1 MQRGRTEFSFPA
13 HEFSKRWKTVP
24 VRTCLTL
31 LSILIAMLFWLPT
44 MQAEEIGNKL
54 QNPTTRPK
62 NLLVLFSDDQR
73 FDTIHALG
81 NQEIRTPN
89 LDRLAREGFVFTH
102 TFIMG
107 SMQGAVCV
115 PSRAMFLSGRTLWH
129 VPENLAGVPT
139 WPQVFRKHGFT
150 TFVTGKWHNGRE
162 SLARSFDMG
171 KAIFFGGMNDHFRM
185 PVFDFDPTG
194 KYPQANRKVV
204 EKFSS
209 ELFADAC
216 IDFLKSYQGDK
227 PFFAYVAFTAPHDPR
242 TPPEPYRQMYD
253 PADVSLPANFLP
265 EHPFDN
271 GELRVRDELL
281 ASFPRNPEDIRR
293 HIAEYYAMIT
303 HLDAQIGRILE
314 TLQNTGHLQDTLIVF
329 ASDNGLAVGR
339 HGLMGKQN
347 LYEHSQ
353 RVPLIF
359 AGPGIPVGQ
368 SDALV
373 YLFDVFPTVADIFQI
388 PLPDGVE
395 GQSLLPIMRKE
406 KQKVRDAVF
415 GAYREFQ
422 RSVRTERYKYITYH
436 VKDEFHEQL
445 FDMQN
450 DPWEMKN
457 LANDPA
463 HRDVKS
469 QLKER
474 LLQLQQQLDDPV
486 LKE

>member
-1 MQRGRTEFSFPA
+1 MSRSRARFFFAVCRRTNQ
-13 HEFSKRWKTVP
+13 WKTV
-24 VRTCLTL
+24 RRGGGL
-31 LSILIAMLFWLPT
+31 LLLFSLLPT
-44 MQAEEIGNKL
+44 GFWSLGVQAEETANKL
-54 QNPTTRPK
+54 QKEPARPK

-81 NQEIRTPN
+81 NPEIRTPN
-89 LDRLAREGFVFTH
+89 LDRLAWEGFVFTH
-102 TFIMG
+102 AFIMG
-107 SMQGAVCV
+107 GMQGAVCV

-129 VPENLAGVPT
+129 VSENLAGVPT
-139 WPQVFRKHGFT
+139 WPQVFREHGFT

-162 SLARSFDMG
+162 SLARSFDSG
-171 KAIFFGGMNDHFRM
+171 AAIFFGGMHDHFRM

-194 KYPQANRKVV
+194 KYSRAKQKVV

-209 ELFADAC
+209 QLFADAC
-216 IDFLKSYQGDK
+216 IDFLKSYQSEK

-242 TPPEPYRQMYD
+242 TPPEPYGQMYD
-253 PADVSLPANFLP
+253 PADISLPPNFLP
-265 EHPFDN
+265 EHPFNN
-271 GELRVRDELL
+271 GELRIRDELL

-293 HIAEYYAMIT
+293 HIAEYYGMIT

-314 TLQNTGHLQDTLIVF
+314 TLRETGHLQDTLIVF

-359 AGPGIPVGQ
+359 TGPGIPVGQ

-373 YLFDVFPTVADIFQI
+373 YLFDVFPTVADIFHI
-388 PLPDGVE
+388 PLPEGVE
-395 GQSLLPIMRKE
+395 GQSLLPIIRGE

-445 FDMQN
+445 FDIQK

-457 LANDPA
+457 LADDPA
-463 HRDVKS
+463 YQNLKA

-474 LLQLQQQLDDPV
+474 LSQLQKQLGDPV
-486 LKE
+486 LKK

>member
-1 MQRGRTEFSFPA
+1 MSRGPARFFFAACRRTNQ
-13 HEFSKRWKTVP
+13 WKTVRLG
-24 VRTCLTL
+24 VFLIVL
-31 LSILIAMLFWLPT
+31 FSLIAVCSWSPGLLA
-44 MQAEEIGNKL
+44 QEVSNQS
-54 QNPTTRPK
+54 QNEPSRPK

-81 NQEIRTPN
+81 NPEIRTPN
-89 LDRLAREGFVFTH
+89 LDRLARQGFVFTH
-102 TFIMG
+102 AFIMG

-129 VPENLAGVPT
+129 VPENLTGVPT
-139 WPQVFRKHGFT
+139 WPQVFREHGFI

-162 SLARSFDMG
+162 SLSRSFDTG
-171 KAIFFGGMNDHFRM
+171 AAIFFGGMHDHFRM

-194 KYPQANRKVV
+194 KYPPARQKVV

-216 IDFLKSYQGDK
+216 IDFLKSYHGEK
-227 PFFAYVAFTAPHDPR
+227 SFFAYVAFTAPHDPR

-253 PADVSLPANFLP
+253 PADISQPPNFLP

-281 ASFPRNPEDIRR
+281 ASFPRHPEDIRR

-314 TLQNTGHLQDTLIVF
+314 TLRETGHLQDTLIVF

-359 AGPGIPVGQ
+359 AGPGIPAGR

-373 YLFDVFPTVADIFQI
+373 YLFDVFPTVAEMFQV
-388 PLPDGVE
+388 PPPEGVE
-395 GQSLLPIMRKE
+395 GQSLLPIIRGE

-415 GAYREFQ
+415 GAYRMFQ

-445 FDMQN
+445 FDIQN
-450 DPWEMKN
+450 DPWETKN
-457 LANDPA
+457 LANDSA
-463 HRDVKS
+463 YQGVKS

-474 LLQLQQQLDDPV
+474 LFQLQKELDDPV
-486 LKE
+486 LNK